1 MNIVKFATLLA
12 AASKD
17 NNKISMNG
25 QVSFLSAKQDDMSF
39 ECLDPALDAFCCI
52 HESGSVAD
60 CVTCIV
66 SIFEEMEEEPTC
78 ESLADDGDFC
88 DDLSDCFEGDSA
100 PCSDDCYDEL
110 DAWEQCEGEA
120 CPGLCMDSFLS
131 IAAIA

>member
-39 ECLDPALDAFCCI
+39 ECLDPALDAMCCI
-52 HESGSVAD
+52 HENGSVGG
-60 CVTCIV
+60 CVTCIASV
-66 SIFEEMEEEPTC
+66 FEEMEEEATC
-78 ESLADDGDFC
+78 ESLGNGDFC
-88 DDLSDCFEGDSA
+88 SDLMSCFEGDSA